1 MVIALLFILILF
13 WIYLT
18 FVALTFEELMENQKT
33 TVSEICQ
40 QFKNMQHAD
49 KKYVSYTK
57 LFQSLFRN
65 KRFGT

>member
-33 TVSEICQ
+33 TVSEICR
-40 QFKNMQHAD
+40 QFKNMQHDD
-49 KKYVSYTK
+49 KKYISHTK
-57 LFQSLFRN
+57 LFSI
-65 KRFGT
+65 